1 MKKTYH
7 NRIRDKA
14 NMKKTA
20 RRQKPEY
27 SRKANNGGRFLSWKK
42 EAHRGLAAAASVS
55 LLFTLAACGGS
66 GSSDASPAATSHESS
81 TPTLEST
88 AALAAKST
96 TVPLALSLKMG
107 GSSLPSD
114 TTVDRFIVKYK
125 STTAERTSTTAVQSR
140 LDRLAGVFPS
150 KARHLRRMGV
160 GSDVITTERKLNA
173 DDARKFMRAIA
184 SDPDV
189 EYVEPDVPIS
199 VNSTPNDPF
208 YNLQWGVLSNLDPG
222 QSNVGI
228 RAAKAWDNA
237 TGAGITIG
245 LVDNGVASHS
255 DLNANIIPQGFDFTY
270 LGPPGGSNPGVA
282 GGCGYVTYH
291 GTHVAGIMAAV
302 TNNGIGISGIA
313 PSAKVVSARVL
324 NGCGTGVLSSAS
336 DAVMW
341 ASGGSVPGIPDN
353 TRPVSV
359 INLSISAPGQCS
371 KSIQASVDYATSHG
385 VVVIAAAGND
395 NKDASNSQPANCHG
409 VIAVGNTQENGARA
423 NDSNY
428 GATVDIAA
436 PGTNIYST
444 YNDGTRGLGAES
456 YAYLSGTSMATPM
469 VSGVVALV
477 KSVAPMSLS
486 SAEMRT
492 LITQNAQPFPKQPDQ
507 PLGSGII
514 DAAAAVAAAKAG
526 KIPAAADFSCSQG
539 EAGMTVTCTDLS
551 TARGATS
558 IRSWAWNFG
567 ASNQADLVTKQS
579 TNPNYNY
586 EYPGT
591 YNITLTTTD
600 STGAISWLTRP
611 FLVAPPV
618 ATAISPETHVMVPA
632 QANVRKYFSLDV
644 PVGTT
649 FLRVAMATLSSLA
662 TGTMYVTAGSPTT
675 VGAACVRSYS
685 ASTGGSASCIMPN
698 PTAGTYYIILSP
710 NANLNGAD
718 LFATFN
724 P

>member
-1 MKKTYH
+1 MKRMGHKREH
-7 NRIRDKA
+7 SD
-14 NMKKTA
+14 
-20 RRQKPEY
+20 
-27 SRKANNGGRFLSWKK
+27 KANNGACF
-42 EAHRGLAAAASVS
+42 RGWEHEVSRAFATVASVS
-55 LLFTLAACGGS
+55 LSLTLVACS
-66 GSSDASPAATSHESS
+66 GSSSNDALPGVATSHESS

-107 GSSLPSD
+107 GTRLASD
-114 TTVDRFIVKYK
+114 ATVDRFIVKYK
-125 STTAERTSTTAVQSR
+125 STTAEGTSTTAVQSR
-140 LDRLAGVFPS
+140 LNRLAGAFPS
-150 KARHLRRMGV
+150 KAHHLRRMGV

-173 DDARKFMRAIA
+173 DEARKLMRAIA

-189 EYVEPDVPIS
+189 EYVEQDVPIS
-199 VNSTPNDPF
+199 ATSVPNDPF
-208 YNLQWGVLSNLDPG
+208 YHLQWGLFSNLDPG

-228 RAAKAWDNA
+228 RAANAWDTS

-245 LVDNGVASHS
+245 LVDNGVTSHS
-255 DLNANIIPQGFDFTY
+255 DLNANIIPQGYDFTF

-282 GGCGYVTYH
+282 GGCGYVSYH
-291 GTHVAGIMAAV
+291 GTHVAGILAAV
-302 TNNGIGISGIA
+302 ANNGIGVSGIA

-341 ASGGSVPGIPDN
+341 ASGGSVSGIPNN
-353 TRPVSV
+353 THPVNV
-359 INLSISAPGQCS
+359 INLSLAGPGLCS
-371 KSIQASVDYATSHG
+371 KSMQASVDYATSHG
-385 VVVIAAAGND
+385 VVVIAGAGNNNND
-395 NKDASNSQPANCHG
+395 VSNSQPANCHG

-428 GATVDIAA
+428 GAAIDVAA

-444 YNDGTRGLGAES
+444 YNDGTLALGAES

-486 SAEMRT
+486 AAEMRT
-492 LITQNAQPFPKQPDQ
+492 LVTQNAQPFPKRPDQ
-507 PLGSGII
+507 ALGSGIL

-526 KIPAAADFSCSQG
+526 RIPAAADFSCSQD
-539 EAGMTVTCTDLS
+539 EAGMMVTCMDLS
-551 TARGATS
+551 TARGAAS
-558 IRSWAWNFG
+558 IKAWAWNFG
-567 ASNQADLVTKQS
+567 AGNQADMVSTQS

-600 STGAISWLTRP
+600 STGAISRLTRP
-611 FLVAPPV
+611 FMVAPPV
-618 ATAISPETHVMVPA
+618 ATAISPETHITVPA

-644 PVGTT
+644 PAGTT
-649 FLRVAMATLSSLA
+649 FLRVAMATLSSVA
-662 TGTMYVTAGSPTT
+662 TGTMYVAAGSPTT
-675 VGAACVRSYS
+675 VGAACVQPYS
-685 ASTGGSASCIMPN
+685 NSTGGGASCTVRN
-698 PTAGTYYIILSP
+698 PATGTYYIILSP
-710 NANLNGAD
+710 NTNLNGAD
-718 LFATFN
+718 LYTTFK